1 MADAREHGQ
10 AVLAAII
17 PGRMDLLDVAFKH
30 LTEEHFPDPVQQ
42 NIFRLLHRYAGAT
55 NAVLPMKHLDDL
67 ISRKKDNS
75 SFVILRE
82 SYQALTEQ
90 KTSDSDFNWSITQ
103 LREHYAESMTEQA
116 LVEARELLKSADP
129 EETGMSRHEAAR
141 QHLQEAMVAI
151 ERGMQMAASPEG
163 MLNEEQDELIDDYAE
178 RKKARESGKTSA
190 IRFGIEE
197 LDRKTGGMQPGE
209 LVMSAA
215 YSGEGKAQ
223 PLSSNVLTPSGF
235 IRMGEVSPGT
245 TVVTPSGRTSKVTGI
260 FPQGVKPIFRLT
272 WSDGSSV
279 EATEDHLWA
288 VDVTRHRKG
297 AGRQGAWQ
305 EREVL
310 TTRQLQ
316 ELRSLVTKPTLPTM
330 EAVEFAPLPTALPLD
345 PYALGVILGDGYIAP
360 NGAVRM
366 SSADQELLDEL
377 QSTLPDGVSLQKI
390 EGGKYDYRLN
400 GTHKHFGV
408 LRGTMP
414 ALMTSMGLNG
424 KRAHEKVIP
433 SYYLYATVEERQ
445 SILQGLLDTDGW
457 VETGKGTARIS
468 TASSEMAD
476 QIVWLARSL
485 GLRAS
490 LTTKA
495 RYATKDGVRKQGR
508 AAFQV
513 SLGYAPWLF
522 RLERKR
528 VLLRDPKNARRRAL
542 MSVEYVRDEEAQC
555 IMIDDSEHLYV
566 TDDFIPTH
574 NTTLTIQASWSA
586 AVEQGKNVVFFST
599 ETVREQ
605 IRRKIIARHS
615 RLEKFGLPQGLNT
628 RDLKNG
634 TLSPEEEEIYQKVVE
649 DFTTNPAY
657 GRIYIVQVPR
667 SASITS
673 LDHQLRRLQNI
684 FHIDFVVMDYL
695 ALLTPERSRTSTREE
710 LANILKE
717 AKKVAT
723 SFDNGRGVPF
733 LSPWQ
738 VSRAARDDA
747 ERIGSYTSRALSE
760 TAEATNSA
768 DMIVS
773 LLAPL
778 DNSDRIAMLT
788 MQVLKNRDGET
799 AQSIMVEVDYA
810 NAYFRS
816 RTGVSLGD
824 SASSVL
830 SL

>member
-1 MADAREHGQ
+1 
-10 AVLAAII
+10 
-17 PGRMDLLDVAFKH
+17 MDLLDVAFKH

-103 LREHYAESMTEQA
+103 LREHYAETKTEEA
-116 LVEARELLKSADP
+116 LVEARELLKSSDP
-129 EETGMSRHEAAR
+129 DESGMTRHEAAR

-178 RKKARESGKTSA
+178 RKKARESGTTSA

-215 YSGEGKAQ
+215 YSGEGK
-223 PLSSNVLTPSGF
+223 
-235 IRMGEVSPGT
+235 
-245 TVVTPSGRTSKVTGI
+245 
-260 FPQGVKPIFRLT
+260 
-272 WSDGSSV
+272 
-279 EATEDHLWA
+279 
-288 VDVTRHRKG
+288 
-297 AGRQGAWQ
+297 
-305 EREVL
+305 
-310 TTRQLQ
+310 
-316 ELRSLVTKPTLPTM
+316 
-330 EAVEFAPLPTALPLD
+330 
-345 PYALGVILGDGYIAP
+345 
-360 NGAVRM
+360 
-366 SSADQELLDEL
+366 
-377 QSTLPDGVSLQKI
+377 
-390 EGGKYDYRLN
+390 
-400 GTHKHFGV
+400 
-408 LRGTMP
+408 
-414 ALMTSMGLNG
+414 
-424 KRAHEKVIP
+424 
-433 SYYLYATVEERQ
+433 
-445 SILQGLLDTDGW
+445 
-457 VETGKGTARIS
+457 
-468 TASSEMAD
+468 
-476 QIVWLARSL
+476 
-485 GLRAS
+485 
-490 LTTKA
+490 
-495 RYATKDGVRKQGR
+495 
-508 AAFQV
+508 
-513 SLGYAPWLF
+513 
-522 RLERKR
+522 
-528 VLLRDPKNARRRAL
+528 
-542 MSVEYVRDEEAQC
+542 
-555 IMIDDSEHLYV
+555 
-566 TDDFIPTH
+566 
-574 NTTLTIQASWSA
+574 TTLTIQASWSA

-824 SASSVL
+824 SATSVL